1 MGHKCPNCGKE
12 VAEQVKFCPDCGT
25 AQKSRIKEH
34 RPVASQSH
42 PKSPFRKL
50 SGQNILYLVA
60 LLSLIV
66 VAMYGYRFV
75 NTATKTDPHAGLPA
89 SETATQIPT
98 FDQEHF
104 QHLQENLKA
113 NPNGFRENV
122 DLANFLFD
130 NKRFNEALNYYLKAI
145 KINPSQPDILV
156 DAGVSYFQ
164 LKKFGDAK
172 TYFEKALKIKDNHV
186 NALYNMGVVS
196 AQLGEMPQ
204 MLEYWERLIEV
215 APETDQARA
224 AKQMMD
230 QVKGSK
236 P

>member
-1 MGHKCPNCGKE
+1 MNHKCPNCGRE
-12 VAEQVKFCPDCGT
+12 VEDQVKFCPDCGT
-25 AQKSRIKEH
+25 AQKSRKKGDQ
-34 RPVASQSH
+34 PAVFSQTKTS
-42 PKSPFRKL
+42 SRKL
-50 SGQNILYLVA
+50 AGANILYLVA

-66 VAMYGYRFV
+66 AAIYGYRYV
-75 NTATKTDPHAGLPA
+75 KTDTPTDPHANLPA
-89 SETATQIPT
+89 AAKPIQSPM

-113 NPNGFRENV
+113 NPDGFRENV

-130 NKRFNEALNYYLKAI
+130 NKRFSEAINYYLKAI
-145 KINPSQPDILV
+145 EINSNQPDILV
-156 DAGVSYFQ
+156 DTGVSYFE
-164 LKKFGDAK
+164 LKRFSEAK
-172 TYFEKALKIKDNHV
+172 TYFEKALKLKEDHV

-204 MLEYWERLIEV
+204 MLEYWERLIAV
-215 APETDQARA
+215 APETEQARA

-230 QVKGSK
+230 QVAGNK